1 MKQLVMA
8 GLALSAAF
16 AAVGEAHAYVNYP
29 WCAFG
34 EGRGMDCVFAS
45 KEQCARDGRGRG
57 FGGQCIANPNYNP
70 ALGSVISPAQA
81 STRVPVKATGHHRH
95 KQSAY

>member
-8 GLALSAAF
+8 GLALSAVF
-16 AAVGEAHAYVNYP
+16 AVLGEAHAYVNYP

-45 KEQCARDGRGRG
+45 KEQCSKDGRGRG
-57 FGGQCIANPNYNP
+57 FGGQCIGNPNYNP
-70 ALGSVISPAQA
+70 ALGSVVAPGQA
-81 STRVPVKATGHHRH
+81 AVAVRAKTTDHRRH
-95 KQSAY
+95 KPPVY